1 MVKVLKNKR
10 AKGNGM
16 KMKYN
21 FDEVIDRYDTNSV
34 KYENAKEEEPDLKDD
49 FIPLWI
55 ADMDFACPPEVIKA
69 MHERL
74 DRKIGCIRIMSGFP
88 QWITW

>member
-34 KYENAKEEEPDLKDD
+34 KYENAKSMSA
-49 FIPLWI
+49 IHSG
-55 ADMDFACPPEVIKA
+55 IK
-69 MHERL
+69 
-74 DRKIGCIRIMSGFP
+74 
-88 QWITW
+88 

>member
-49 FIPLWI
+49 FT
-55 ADMDFACPPEVIKA
+55 AVDCRHGFC
-69 MHERL
+69 
-74 DRKIGCIRIMSGFP
+74 MSSRE
-88 QWITW
+88 

>member
-1 MVKVLKNKR
+1 
-10 AKGNGM
+10 M

-49 FIPLWI
+49 FIRCGLQTWI
-55 ADMDFACPPEVIKA
+55 LHVLQK
-69 MHERL
+69 
-74 DRKIGCIRIMSGFP
+74 
-88 QWITW
+88 